1 MGAVLRVSGR
11 TRPVTGD
18 TPPYDQRPAELHN
31 PRITQATYMSIWE
44 SAHLAGRRC
53 RVGIGPCSPGA
64 AGMGITPCLPGAAGM
79 GITPCLP
86 GADFEYALWIC
97 PYISRHLLSLNAQNF
112 SIPKLTPT

>member
-1 MGAVLRVSGR
+1 GRRCCVEIRPPSSGR
-11 TRPVTGD
+11 G
-18 TPPYDQRPAELHN
+18 A
-31 PRITQATYMSIWE
+31 AWE

-53 RVGIGPCSPGA
+53 RVGIGPCS
-64 AGMGITPCLPGAAGM
+64 PGAAGM